1 MLLKVETSKGE
12 TVYINPRKILFFYEH
27 KDKTRIEMEDG
38 TAFDAAHIEKV
49 SLDDFVTFCFEN

>member
-38 TAFDAAHIEKV
+38 TVFDVKQIQTV
-49 SLDDFVTFCFEN
+49 SLDDFVTFCFKN

>member
-38 TAFDAAHIEKV
+38 TAFDVKQIQTV
-49 SLDDFVTFCFEN
+49 SLDDFATFCFKN